1 MMSKV
6 GPLGRILGPR
16 GLMPNPK
23 SGTVTFD
30 VARAVKEVKGGRI
43 EFRTDKFGIVHAPIG
58 KASFEADAIYEN
70 FTALI
75 EALVKNK
82 PAAAKGQYLRTI
94 TLATTMGPPVPVNVQ
109 EAGRLTSA
117 S

>member
-30 VARAVKEVKGGRI
+30 VGRAVKEVKGGRV
-43 EFRTDKFGIVHAPIG
+43 EFRTDKFGIVHVSIG
-58 KASFEADAIYEN
+58 KVSFTPDQLREN
-70 FTALI
+70 LA
-75 EALVKNK
+75 ALVDALNRAK
-82 PAAAKGQYLRTI
+82 PASSKGQYLRTLYL
-94 TLATTMGPPVPVNVQ
+94 TSTMGPSVPVDVR
-109 EAGRLTSA
+109 EAARLTSA
-117 S
+117 